1 MVDLDIIFKKLY
13 ADLETGKKN
22 FLEILDTDSK
32 DHGILLRTSTSES
45 CYSRFTTT
53 VRPGGHG
60 RRRWLEGGSD
70 VEEALVGEGRGAVE
84 KVSERERETER
95 EGAART

>member
-1 MVDLDIIFKKLY
+1 M
-13 ADLETGKKN
+13 
-22 FLEILDTDSK
+22 
-32 DHGILLRTSTSES
+32 
-45 CYSRFTTT
+45 
-53 VRPGGHG
+53 RPGGHG